1 MARANQT
8 DRKAQKRA
16 AAAEYIAV
24 EGRRLARM
32 AGANEFPLLP
42 YLLDMVVLEAWREA
56 GEHGSTD
63 PQAITAMKAHRKA
76 GAG

>member
-1 MARANQT
+1 
-8 DRKAQKRA
+8 
-16 AAAEYIAV
+16 
-24 EGRRLARM
+24 M